1 MFEESQ
7 VIDANAPILLMVD
20 DHPKNLQVL
29 GAILR
34 KFNYNIAVARS
45 GQQAI
50 DFVNTVIPDLILLDI
65 MMPQM
70 DGFEVCERL
79 KQNEKTADI
88 PIIFVTALDS
98 HQDKL
103 RGFSSGGVDYITKPF
118 HQEEVVARVKA
129 QLTIQKQ
136 RKELSQTNIRLK
148 EANVTRDRLFQIIAH
163 DLLGPVA
170 NVAEVLKLLNFE
182 SLSPTERAEFTQGAL
197 LSVQQTHN
205 LLKNLLYWAK
215 SQNQEIDFNPSRSI
229 PMQTAEECITLLSGQ
244 AKEKEVALH
253 NLIPSSLVINADVN
267 MLTTIFRNLLSNAIK
282 YSNAGSVVKIGI
294 EEPESSN
301 KDHVV
306 FYVQDFG
313 IGIEESNI
321 EKILDPQLHFS
332 TPGTRYEKGVGL
344 GLSLCIEFIH
354 RHRGELKVTSTHGK
368 GSRFSFNIPIY

>member
-7 VIDANAPILLMVD
+7 VIDTNAPILLMVD

-50 DFVNTVIPDLILLDI
+50 DFVSSVIPDLILLDI

-79 KQNEKTADI
+79 KQDERTAGI

-103 RGFSSGGVDYITKPF
+103 RGFASGGVDYITKPF

-129 QLTIQKQ
+129 QLTIQQQ
-136 RKELSQTNIRLK
+136 RKELSHTNTRLK
-148 EANVTRDRLFQIIAH
+148 EANITRDRLFQIIAH

-170 NVAEVLKLLNFE
+170 NVAEVLKLLNYE
-182 SLSPTERAEFTQGAL
+182 TLTPVERAEFTQGAL
-197 LSVQQTHN
+197 LSVQQTHS

-215 SQNQEIDFNPSRSI
+215 SQNQEIDCNPSRSI
-229 PMQTAEECITLLSGQ
+229 PSQTAEECITLLSGQ
-244 AKEKEVALH
+244 AKEKEIALH
-253 NLIPSSLVINADVN
+253 NLIPTSLIINADVN
-267 MLTTIFRNLLSNAIK
+267 MLTTIFRNLISNAIK
-282 YSNAGSVVKIGI
+282 YSNSGTIVKIGI
-294 EEPESSN
+294 EDAEITPN
-301 KDHVV
+301 DQVV

-313 IGIEESNI
+313 VGIDPSNI

-332 TPGTRYEKGVGL
+332 TPGTKYEKGVGL
-344 GLSLCIEFIH
+344 GLSLCIDFIH
-354 RHRGELKVTSTHGK
+354 RHGGELKVTSELGK
-368 GSRFSFNIPIY
+368 GSKFSFSLPR